1 MEILWVL
8 MALVMLG
15 FVLLPV
21 LRRRRGVIEQV
32 PPGHPDAADPANYGF
47 APTEELDVRMPGPD
61 QDLLD
66 VLDLVQRTQDYRAAQ
81 QLLAGTEAAGELRWQ
96 RVQAFAGAAS
106 LELQQRP
113 GRGRPDAGAASGC
126 GCGGPRRPKDAGG
139 AAVHAEFLVQQAWRT
154 ATPGTDEFRIIME
167 EARSACGDAALLAR
181 DPMPYIEW
189 SCRWPGGWADQRPE
203 FEQLW
208 LKILDRAPAHMG
220 AHLAALHYWC
230 EKWHGSRELA
240 YSFAEAAAARTPKGS
255 LLAAMPLFAV
265 FEHLP
270 EVNLV
275 SSFYQSEVV
284 TKAIHGAL
292 HAVHSAR
299 PDDPMLAH
307 VRHLLVFFL
316 VRAERWTEAM
326 NQLIHIDGHVGALPG
341 PSPPTRRRSRLPRP
355 GGGTGAAAAR
365 RPCRLPGVEFPPPP
379 IRCQGV
385 PPVGAHFLHSRT
397 PQMPPRAGAA
407 RPAGP
412 AYTVPERHT
421 VLGTPLLGPYPG
433 AWGRR
438 FGLRLWGPSAS
449 SGSFPRASSPPW
461 SATRAV
467 PEHPTYGG
475 LLGPAGHTE
484 AVRVVYARR
493 CLLRRL

>member
-1 MEILWVL
+1 MELLWVL
-8 MALVMLG
+8 IALVMFG

-21 LRRRRGVIEQV
+21 LRRRRGMIEQV
-32 PPGHPDAADPANYGF
+32 PAGHPDAADPANYGF
-47 APTEELDVRMPGPD
+47 VLEEELDVRMPGPD

-66 VLDLVQRTQDYRAAQ
+66 VLDLVQRTQDYRAAS
-81 QLLAGTEAAGELRWQ
+81 QLLAGTEAGGELRWQ

-113 GRGRPDAGAASGC
+113 GGVSETP
-126 GCGGPRRPKDAGG
+126 GGQWLRVWRVEQPKDAGG
-139 AAVHAEFLVQQAWRT
+139 AAVHAEFLAQQAWRT
-154 ATPGTDEFRIIME
+154 STPGTDEFRIIME
-167 EARSACGDAALLAR
+167 EAQAACGEAALLAPG
-181 DPMPYIEW
+181 DPVPYIVEL
-189 SCRWPGGWADQRPE
+189 SVARGLAYPRPE

-240 YSFAEAAAARTPKGS
+240 YSFAEAAAARAPRGS

-275 SSFYQSEVV
+275 SGFYQSEVV

-316 VRAERWTEAM
+316 VRSERWAEAM
-326 NQLIHIDGHVGALPG
+326 NQLIHIDGHVGALPWTLSTDPAAEFAVYRALAVAG
-341 PSPPTRRRSRLPRP
+341 YEANGGSPATLP
-355 GGGTGAAAAR
+355 
-365 RPCRLPGVEFPPPP
+365 
-379 IRCQGV
+379 
-385 PPVGAHFLHSRT
+385 H
-397 PQMPPRAGAA
+397 
-407 RPAGP
+407 
-412 AYTVPERHT
+412 
-421 VLGTPLLGPYPG
+421 
-433 AWGRR
+433 
-438 FGLRLWGPSAS
+438 
-449 SGSFPRASSPPW
+449 
-461 SATRAV
+461 
-467 PEHPTYGG
+467 
-475 LLGPAGHTE
+475 
-484 AVRVVYARR
+484 
-493 CLLRRL
+493 

>member
-8 MALVMLG
+8 IALVMIG
-15 FVLLPV
+15 FVVVPFM
-21 LRRRRGVIEQV
+21 RRRRGMIEQV

-47 APTEELDVRMPGPD
+47 VLQEELDIRMPGPD

-66 VLDLVQRTQDYRAAQ
+66 VLDLVQRTQDYRAAS
-81 QLLAGTEAAGELRWQ
+81 QLLAGTEAEGEVRWQ

-113 GRGRPDAGAASGC
+113 GGVSESP
-126 GCGGPRRPKDAGG
+126 GGQWLRVWRAEQPKDAGG

-167 EARSACGDAALLAR
+167 EAKSACGDAALLAPG
-181 DPMPYIEW
+181 DPVPYIIEL
-189 SCRWPGGWADQRPE
+189 SVARGLAYSQPE

-230 EKWHGSRELA
+230 EKWHGSRKLA
-240 YSFAEAAAARTPKGS
+240 YDFAEAAAARAPQGS

-275 SSFYQSEVV
+275 SGFYQSEVV

-292 HAVHSAR
+292 YAVHAAR

-316 VRAERWTEAM
+316 VRGERWAEAM
-326 NQLIHIDGHVGALPG
+326 NQLIAVDGHVGALPWTL
-341 PSPPTRRRSRLPRP
+341 SPDPAAEFAVYRALAVAGYEANGGSPATLP
-355 GGGTGAAAAR
+355 
-365 RPCRLPGVEFPPPP
+365 
-379 IRCQGV
+379 
-385 PPVGAHFLHSRT
+385 H
-397 PQMPPRAGAA
+397 
-407 RPAGP
+407 
-412 AYTVPERHT
+412 
-421 VLGTPLLGPYPG
+421 
-433 AWGRR
+433 
-438 FGLRLWGPSAS
+438 
-449 SGSFPRASSPPW
+449 
-461 SATRAV
+461 
-467 PEHPTYGG
+467 
-475 LLGPAGHTE
+475 
-484 AVRVVYARR
+484 
-493 CLLRRL
+493 

>member
-8 MALVMLG
+8 MGLLMIG
-15 FVLLPV
+15 FVLGPFV
-21 LRRRRGVIEQV
+21 MRRRRGIELV
-32 PPGHPDAADPANYGF
+32 TPGHPDAADPANYGF
-47 APTEELDVRMPGPD
+47 VRQEELDVRMPGPD
-61 QDLLD
+61 QDLVD
-66 VLDLVQRTQDYRAAQ
+66 VLDLVQRTQDHRAAA
-81 QLLAGTEAAGELRWQ
+81 QLLAGTEAEGELRWQ

-113 GRGRPDAGAASGC
+113 GGVSETP
-126 GCGGPRRPKDAGG
+126 GGQWLRVWRAEAPKDAGG

-167 EARSACGDAALLAR
+167 EAKAACGDAALLAPG
-181 DPMPYIEW
+181 DPIPYIIEL
-189 SCRWPGGWADQRPE
+189 SVARGLAYPRAE

-208 LKILDRAPAHMG
+208 LKILDRAPNHMG

-240 YSFAEAAAARTPKGS
+240 SQFAEAAAARAPQGS

-275 SSFYQSEVV
+275 ASFYQSEVV

-316 VRAERWTEAM
+316 VRSERWSEAM
-326 NQLIHIDGHVGALPG
+326 SQLIHIDGHVGALPWTL
-341 PSPPTRRRSRLPRP
+341 SPDPAAEFAVYRALAVAGYEAN
-355 GGGTGAAAAR
+355 GGSPAT
-365 RPCRLPGVEFPPPP
+365 L
-379 IRCQGV
+379 
-385 PPVGAHFLHSRT
+385 LH
-397 PQMPPRAGAA
+397 
-407 RPAGP
+407 
-412 AYTVPERHT
+412 
-421 VLGTPLLGPYPG
+421 
-433 AWGRR
+433 
-438 FGLRLWGPSAS
+438 
-449 SGSFPRASSPPW
+449 
-461 SATRAV
+461 
-467 PEHPTYGG
+467 
-475 LLGPAGHTE
+475 
-484 AVRVVYARR
+484 
-493 CLLRRL
+493 